1 MSQSQQNMAEP
12 DKSVVASGKYLFRDD
27 FDEDIDHILERWDVI
42 QGGPPT
48 VSGSILT
55 LPNVNCEIRSKRKFL
70 YGFLILA
77 VKSTVN
83 STFYIGFSDGGNN
96 YLILSASALRYKST
110 VDNTE
115 GNGTVTYTE
124 TNYNIIGILWE
135 PDMVAVWVNG
145 GTPVTYQGIKIPNTP
160 CSIELMCLNT
170 GGDTTIDFVAVYPE
184 PVETLV
190 MGGGG
195 ALGTTYSAPVTVQG
209 GIPSGTSR
217 IGTVCIDEKLLAA
230 PYTDTT
236 TALGAGAA
244 FTGTARD
251 LQITTTSPFEHLGE
265 IRAYATADQSGTL
278 YIDESPDNT
287 TWINGVKSVALAANE
302 VKGIEHKPAYRYVRV
317 RYVNGATAQGSFR
330 LWSRVAGKG

>member
-1 MSQSQQNMAEP
+1 MAEP
-12 DKSVVASGKYLFRDD
+12 DKSVVASGKYVFRDD
-27 FDEDIDHILERWDVI
+27 FDEDIDHILERWDVV

-70 YGFLILA
+70 YGFLIMA

-115 GNGTVTYTE
+115 GSGTVTYTE

-145 GTPVTYQGIKIPNTP
+145 GTPITYQGIKIPNSP

-170 GGDTTIDFVAVYPE
+170 GGDTTIDFVSVYPE
-184 PVETLV
+184 PIEALI

-195 ALGTTYSAPVTVQG
+195 NLGSSYSVPAYITATATL
-209 GIPSGTSR
+209 S
-217 IGTVCIDEKLLAA
+217 IGLFERLLAA

-236 TALGAGAA
+236 TALGAGAT
-244 FTGTARD
+244 FTGTGRD
-251 LQITTTSPFEHLGE
+251 LQISGSSPYPHFGE
-265 IRAYATADQSGTL
+265 IRAWATADQAGTL
-278 YIDESPDNT
+278 YIDESPDNS
-287 TWINGVKSVALAANE
+287 TWINGVKSVALAAND